1 MVENTGGEIS
11 FLRCNRHVQCILN
24 TVQEHLCTIL
34 IRRFLWRQKLLCA
47 GVLFTQHVTDLINEC
62 RAELSQRL
70 NAMELLGDQSASQS
84 LLFKHL
90 RMQLPPPL
98 RSRPP
103 LLRLRCLGERFSP
116 PSGSGRSP
124 AAKRYLVNFRLKILP
139 LVATIFRNLGG
150 SALII
155 NALPLSFCKNAPP
168 TFSMVHLLHRLY
180 GVDATVFKHLRMQLR
195 LQLNK
200 VNCLPIKG
208 WFDIRDISQHETAA
222 FLQSVSNVPA
232 TDWCLRRVLGWL
244 TAELRL
250 CRPDHDELLM

>member
-11 FLRCNRHVQCILN
+11 FLWCNRHVQCILN

-90 RMQLPPPL
+90 RMQLPLPL
-98 RSRPP
+98 EVAPPP
-103 LLRLRCLGERFSP
+103 LLRLRCLGERFSS

-168 TFSMVHLLHRLY
+168 YFFHGAFAPSFIWSRRPWIMQYKNQIQYVRVRQNMSMYICIWSEKLRIPSMFPANLL
-180 GVDATVFKHLRMQLR
+180 
-195 LQLNK
+195 
-200 VNCLPIKG
+200 
-208 WFDIRDISQHETAA
+208 ISK
-222 FLQSVSNVPA
+222 
-232 TDWCLRRVLGWL
+232 
-244 TAELRL
+244 
-250 CRPDHDELLM
+250 